1 MGNLYK
7 AAVMQ
12 KKLKRDFILGKLR
25 ALNVTASQEGLPL
38 DELDY
43 EDLKYEYVL
52 ASFRQIDSE
61 TSSNAWF

>member
-25 ALNVTASQEGLPL
+25 ALNVTVSQEGLPL

-52 ASFRQIDSE
+52 ASFREIDSE

>member
-7 AAVMQ
+7 TAVMQ

-25 ALNVTASQEGLPL
+25 ALNVTVSQEGLPL

-52 ASFRQIDSE
+52 ASFREIDSE

>member
-25 ALNVTASQEGLPL
+25 ALNVTVSQEGLPL

-52 ASFRQIDSE
+52 ASFREIDSE
-61 TSSNAWF
+61 TSINAWF